1 MLNNLKN
8 TFHWTVYMLGMLAY
22 VVFISINPQ
31 QFLLSILWLIFIIYA
46 WVIIGILNKKYN
58 FKHFVYMASF
68 TGIILSVT
76 AFFIYGV
83 EELPY
88 PIGAIR
94 FNTESIILI
103 SILLFI
109 FSLPAL
115 IIKMGSLELSY
126 IPASTKTDNVK
137 ESYHEK
143 ISQIA
148 AEEPLVE
155 MEEWEEATVEDLESG
170 KFEPI

>member
-22 VVFISINPQ
+22 VVFISINPK

-58 FKHFVYMASF
+58 LKHFIYIASCS
-68 TGIILSVT
+68 GIIMSIA

-103 SILLFI
+103 SILLFV

-115 IIKMGSLELSY
+115 IIRLGSLELV
-126 IPASTKTDNVK
+126 STKIKDVK
-137 ESYHEK
+137 EFPKDSLSN
-143 ISQIA
+143 II
-148 AEEPLVE
+148 EEESVLE
-155 MEEWEEATVEDLESG
+155 IEEWEEATAEDLESG
-170 KFEPI
+170 NFEPV

>member
-8 TFHWTVYMLGMLAY
+8 TFHWMVYMLGMLAY
-22 VVFISINPQ
+22 VVFISINPK

-58 FKHFVYMASF
+58 LKHFIYITSCS
-68 TGIILSVT
+68 GIIMSIA

-115 IIKMGSLELSY
+115 IIRLGSLELV
-126 IPASTKTDNVK
+126 STKIKDVK
-137 ESYHEK
+137 EFPKDSLSNIIEEK
-143 ISQIA
+143 PVLEI
-148 AEEPLVE
+148 
-155 MEEWEEATVEDLESG
+155 EEWEEATAEDLESG
-170 KFEPI
+170 NFEPV

>member
-8 TFHWTVYMLGMLAY
+8 TFHWTVYMLGMLEY
-22 VVFISINPQ
+22 VVFISINPK

-58 FKHFVYMASF
+58 LKHFIYIVSCS
-68 TGIILSVT
+68 GIILSIA
-76 AFFIYGV
+76 AFFIYGI

-88 PIGAIR
+88 PIGAVR

-103 SILLFI
+103 SILLFV

-115 IIKMGSLELSY
+115 IIRLGSLELV
-126 IPASTKTDNVK
+126 STKIKDVK
-137 ESYHEK
+137 EFPKDSLSN
-143 ISQIA
+143 II
-148 AEEPLVE
+148 EE
-155 MEEWEEATVEDLESG
+155 ESSS
-170 KFEPI
+170 I

>member
-22 VVFISINPQ
+22 VVFISINPK

-58 FKHFVYMASF
+58 LKHFIYIVSCS
-68 TGIILSVT
+68 GIILSIV

-88 PIGAIR
+88 PIGAVR
-94 FNTESIILI
+94 FNTESIILT

-109 FSLPAL
+109 FSLPPL
-115 IIKMGSLELSY
+115 IIRMGSLESV
-126 IPASTKTDNVK
+126 STKIKDVQEFPK
-137 ESYHEK
+137 ERPSNIIE
-143 ISQIA
+143 
-148 AEEPLVE
+148 EEPVFE
-155 MEEWEEATVEDLESG
+155 MEEWEEATAEDLESG
-170 KFEPI
+170 QFEPI

>member
-22 VVFISINPQ
+22 VVFISINPK
-31 QFLLSILWLIFIIYA
+31 QFLLSILWSIFIIYV
-46 WVIIGILNKKYN
+46 WIIIGILNKKYN
-58 FKHFVYMASF
+58 FKHLVYMASF
-68 TGIILSVT
+68 TGAILSIV

-103 SILLFI
+103 SILLFV

-115 IIKMGSLELSY
+115 IIKMGSLETPY
-126 IPASTKTDNVK
+126 MPAPTKTHNTKEASHAQISRIVVK
-137 ESYHEK
+137 
-143 ISQIA
+143 
-148 AEEPLVE
+148 EPLVE
-155 MEEWEEATVEDLESG
+155 MEEWEEATSEDLESG

>member
-22 VVFISINPQ
+22 VVFISINPK

-58 FKHFVYMASF
+58 LKHFIYIASCS
-68 TGIILSVT
+68 GIIMSIV

-103 SILLFI
+103 FILLFV

-115 IIKMGSLELSY
+115 IIRLGSLELV
-126 IPASTKTDNVK
+126 STKIKDVK
-137 ESYHEK
+137 EFPKDSLSN
-143 ISQIA
+143 II
-148 AEEPLVE
+148 EEESVLE
-155 MEEWEEATVEDLESG
+155 IEEWEEATAEDLESG
-170 KFEPI
+170 NFEPV